1 MKHFWHVL
9 RILIVLSVIILALG
23 GAVALAQGEDPP
35 DPPLSLAEPVMVPL
49 PFATMTTEAGVDADA
64 FPMNS
69 GLVEDFVHIDAPDGP
84 IISAEPRSLPLSDT
98 TSTQSDLS
106 TDIEMQG
113 PVIDHRSEIEVTDFG
128 VPTDAHPIGV
138 PLGANGSSTSEETM
152 QEAGDALSPTDSS
165 VTVTSARTGDGSSN
179 TKTSFNGGETI
190 RYLGVVTNTT
200 GATRNAAFRWSLSGP
215 CGSVTLWS
223 GNLDTPAGPAEWYL
237 QGSTPSNCPG
247 NYTYTLS
254 VTYNGQTTS
263 RSATFSIAGSDSGSG
278 IDYHTRSGVHVFKI
292 DMQNSKLSFEMV
304 MAGDKTSVNYGKP
317 SASPREYVRD
327 MVARAPYSSRNPIL
341 AFNADYFGDNSN
353 GTGHHGPQGLTVKNG
368 SRFDGKYADPPEPD
382 RDGNEWKVSSLSIS
396 RTKAVRMGK
405 LTACNGSAGGCYD
418 WWPNDTYYNT
428 VGGGPL
434 FIENGARIGGSN
446 QNSTQPCRNEQPNG
460 DWDWYCNTSI
470 KWTAAGV
477 TQDGRYLIIVV
488 SDITKTMDQIAEVLI
503 AESAWR
509 AIKLDGG
516 RSTQV
521 WYKNANPRSII
532 GGGRPVANSLM
543 VFSQ

>member
-1 MKHFWHVL
+1 M
-9 RILIVLSVIILALG
+9 
-23 GAVALAQGEDPP
+23 
-35 DPPLSLAEPVMVPL
+35 
-49 PFATMTTEAGVDADA
+49 
-64 FPMNS
+64 
-69 GLVEDFVHIDAPDGP
+69 
-84 IISAEPRSLPLSDT
+84 
-98 TSTQSDLS
+98 
-106 TDIEMQG
+106 
-113 PVIDHRSEIEVTDFG
+113 
-128 VPTDAHPIGV
+128 
-138 PLGANGSSTSEETM
+138 
-152 QEAGDALSPTDSS
+152 
-165 VTVTSARTGDGSSN
+165 TVTSARTGDGSSN

-215 CGSVTLWS
+215 CGSTTLWS
-223 GNLDTPAGPAEWYL
+223 GNLDTSAGAVEWYL